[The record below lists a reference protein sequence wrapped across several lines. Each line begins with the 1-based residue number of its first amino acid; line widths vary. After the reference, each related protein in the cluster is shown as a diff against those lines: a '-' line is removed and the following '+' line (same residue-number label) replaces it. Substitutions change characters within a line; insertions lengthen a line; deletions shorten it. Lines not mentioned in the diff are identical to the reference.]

1 MAQSS
6 VLFAAFLVH
15 LDTFNYIF
23 NIIHMLFH
31 DDDDDDNDRSDP
43 HKMIAELDTLGDL
56 RLNSNGTGDI
66 NQQNVLC
73 IRSRSIGTDLGKYN
87 NTST

>member
-31 DDDDDDNDRSDP
+31 DDDDDNDRSDP

-56 RLNSNGTGDI
+56 RLNSNATGDSLST
-66 NQQNVLC
+66 NKTSC
-73 IRSRSIGTDLGKYN
+73 AFDRDRSALT
-87 NTST
+87 